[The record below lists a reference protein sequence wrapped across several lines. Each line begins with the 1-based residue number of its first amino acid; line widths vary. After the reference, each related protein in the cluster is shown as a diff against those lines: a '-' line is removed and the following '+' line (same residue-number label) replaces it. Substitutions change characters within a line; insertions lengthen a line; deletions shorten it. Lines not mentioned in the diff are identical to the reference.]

1 LGLEVPETARG
12 KGIGQSLQAQVMQDF
27 PEMMGQ
33 VSSKAAGKTAYRL
46 GRRPPNEPNAS
57 LDDVY
62 KIMDENS
69 SVNLVSPE
77 MQKRF
82 MPEGGLLGQA
92 KPASALPTD
101 YYELNTMAT
110 QAYTDLRANPSQQT
124 SDIYKSIMK
133 ARDDAPNNPSKNYE
147 PPVPDVVTE
156 GYQGQHLAP
165 TKDGGAPLW
174 DMKGIY
180 PDDFYSPQGVQY
192 YGDGAEP
199 ARDAMIVRQMQSM
212 KGRPNSE
219 VTIYRAVPKSVPT
232 KEALNT
238 GDWITLD
245 RQYAKDHGEGAL
257 NGDYKI
263 IRKTVR
269 ARDLFTNGDSI
280 YEMGYDPQPFI
291 STRKTNLL
299 D

>member
-1 LGLEVPETARG
+1 
-12 KGIGQSLQAQVMQDF
+12 
-27 PEMMGQ
+27 
-33 VSSKAAGKTAYRL
+33 
-46 GRRPPNEPNAS
+46 
-57 LDDVY
+57 
-62 KIMDENS
+62 
-69 SVNLVSPE
+69 

-82 MPEGGLLGQA
+82 IPEGGLLGQA
-92 KPASALPTD
+92 KAALPND
-101 YYELNTMAT
+101 YYELNGMAT